1 MNFISKLLS
10 DTDCRNK
17 RGNINMEIQTTE
29 KRITKG
35 LRFLED
41 NNVRFAVVK
50 LISCNGAESNSFADA
65 RCGFEVLQDHNKVPS
80 FLPFTVMFEKGV
92 SILRRLENVNTVNN
106 IDGIENLQDPIKE
119 ALVCLDKFYKT
130 KGEVTKVVTP
140 VSQSAWSVYVFY
152 VKLILLWEVDRH
164 SLRLSTTQKR
174 ICETTMNKPVI
185 HFYQCMCISFFDIF
199 AHDEKSMELFPY
211 SIWFSLH

>member
-1 MNFISKLLS
+1 
-10 DTDCRNK
+10 
-17 RGNINMEIQTTE
+17 MEIQTTE
-29 KRITKG
+29 KRITEG
-35 LRFLED
+35 LPFLED

-50 LISCNGAESNSFADA
+50 LISCNGAESNFFADA

-106 IDGIENLQDPIKE
+106 SDGIENLQDPIKE

-140 VSQSAWSVYVFY
+140 LSQSACMFSMWNLFSFERWTGTAYACPLLKREY
-152 VKLILLWEVDRH
+152 VKLRWINQW
-164 SLRLSTTQKR
+164 
-174 ICETTMNKPVI
+174 
-185 HFYQCMCISFFDIF
+185 FISIS
-199 AHDEKSMELFPY
+199 ACA
-211 SIWFSLH
+211 

>member
-29 KRITKG
+29 KRITNG

-50 LISCNGAESNSFADA
+50 LISCNGAESNLFADA

-130 KGEVTKVVTP
+130 KGKSCYTCVTVCMVCICFLCETYSPLRSGQAQPTP
-140 VSQSAWSVYVFY
+140 VHYSKENMWNY
-152 VKLILLWEVDRH
+152 
-164 SLRLSTTQKR
+164 
-174 ICETTMNKPVI
+174 
-185 HFYQCMCISFFDIF
+185 
-199 AHDEKSMELFPY
+199 DE
-211 SIWFSLH
+211 